1 MYRQGDVL
9 LIEVPPEREP
19 RSLGREVARDAG
31 RIVLAYG
38 EVTGHA
44 HAIADVN
51 AKLYE
56 SSAGRVLVVEPS
68 GVSVVHEEHTT
79 VTLPGGTYFVR
90 RQREYVPGPARSI
103 QVGD

>member
-9 LIEVPPEREP
+9 LIEVPPERE
-19 RSLGREVARDAG
+19 SLSSAREVARDAG

-44 HAIADVN
+44 HAIVDSN
-51 AKLYE
+51 AKLFE
-56 SSAGRVLVVEPS
+56 APSGRILVVES
-68 GVSVVHEEHTT
+68 GSASVVHEEHTA
-79 VTLPGGTYFVR
+79 VTLPAGKYLVR
-90 RQREYVPGPARSI
+90 RQREYVPGSAGSV